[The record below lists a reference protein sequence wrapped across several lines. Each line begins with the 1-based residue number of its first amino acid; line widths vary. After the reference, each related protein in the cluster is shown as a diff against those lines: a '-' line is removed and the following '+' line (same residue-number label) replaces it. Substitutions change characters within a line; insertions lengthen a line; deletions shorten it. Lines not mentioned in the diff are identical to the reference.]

1 MIFSVIFFIA
11 AVAFIFTVSI
21 VVIFFICIYAAVSV
35 AVGYCHCRH
44 ISVKNVCTV
53 ITSNIIVYISG
64 TTFNVT
70 KYVIILISVI
80 IGVCDVVG
88 GGGG

>member
-1 MIFSVIFFIA
+1 MFFIA
-11 AVAFIFTVSI
+11 SVSFTVTVSV
-21 VVIFFICIYAAVSV
+21 VVIFVIYIYADVSI

-64 TTFNVT
+64 TNVNVT
-70 KYVIILISVI
+70 KYMIILISVI
-80 IGVCDVVG
+80 IGLCDVVG